1 MSSKKVT
8 NVLEVIE
15 RLKKASGCSNDAAL
29 ARLLGVG
36 GSRISMWKKRGVIDL
51 MLIVQ
56 KIEQINTDWLLNGTG
71 EMLEGKTGGKQAENE
86 RSTAGKDDGG
96 EVSILHLLPERLLQA
111 LNDYEKRS
119 DVYMMP
125 ALGPQMTPEK
135 IKEGDIL
142 LIDPKQEAVEGDWI
156 LISTDTGPSIQR
168 YNPSAT
174 SLGVVIKLIRE
185 PAILRR

>member
-1 MSSKKVT
+1 MVGDKIKACRQSLGLNQADFARKIGIRQGYLS
-8 NVLEVIE
+8 EIE
-15 RLKKASGCSNDAAL
+15 RNLKAPGSKVVLSLLRFFPEMSGDF
-29 ARLLGVG
+29 
-36 GSRISMWKKRGVIDL
+36 ISSDDVSADKSA
-51 MLIVQ
+51 
-56 KIEQINTDWLLNGTG
+56 E
-71 EMLEGKTGGKQAENE
+71 KQRKNS
-86 RSTAGKDDGG
+86 RSTSGKDDGG

>member
-1 MSSKKVT
+1 MVGDKIKACRQSLGLNQADFARKIGIRQGYLS
-8 NVLEVIE
+8 EIE
-15 RLKKASGCSNDAAL
+15 RNLKAPGSKVVLSLLRFFPEMSGDFISSDDVSADKSAEKQPENG
-29 ARLLGVG
+29 RL
-36 GSRISMWKKRGVIDL
+36 
-51 MLIVQ
+51 
-56 KIEQINTDWLLNGTG
+56 TP
-71 EMLEGKTGGKQAENE
+71 
-86 RSTAGKDDGG
+86 GKDDGG
-96 EVSILHLLPERLLQA
+96 EVSIPHLLPERLLQA

-135 IKEGDIL
+135 IKEGDVL

-156 LISTDTGPSIQR
+156 LVSTDTGPSIQR

>member
-1 MSSKKVT
+1 MDYKGWTKTAMAAACGVHPQNINRYLSGKSDPSK
-8 NVLEVIE
+8 LII
-15 RLKKASGCSNDAAL
+15 RLIGEGLNPDWA
-29 ARLLGVG
+29 
-36 GSRISMWKKRGVIDL
+36 
-51 MLIVQ
+51 
-56 KIEQINTDWLLNGTG
+56 NTGQG
-71 EMLEGKTGGKQAENE
+71 EMVMAEKQPENG
-86 RSTAGKDDGG
+86 RSTPGKDDGG

-111 LNDYEKRS
+111 LKDYEKRS
-119 DVYMMP
+119 DIYMMP

-135 IKEGDIL
+135 IKEGDVL

-156 LISTDTGPSIQR
+156 LVSTDTGPSIQR